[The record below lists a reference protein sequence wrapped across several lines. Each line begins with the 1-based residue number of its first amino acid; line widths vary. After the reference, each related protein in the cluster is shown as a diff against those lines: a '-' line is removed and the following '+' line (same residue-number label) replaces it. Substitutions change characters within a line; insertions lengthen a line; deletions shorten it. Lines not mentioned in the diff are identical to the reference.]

1 MRTRIPVMVLGILTL
16 ITVAAGTAADRRFE
30 RKFTVTPGGTLRVHT
45 DIGSVKVTGGSG
57 SEVSVLVEMKG
68 REGDIEDFSVS
79 AEQDA
84 GGVTVRGDLKSLWSW
99 GGRNL
104 DVRFTILVPREYNL
118 SLETS
123 GGDLAVGS
131 LKGSVSGETSGG
143 DIRARE
149 IEGKTDLRTSG
160 GDAYAEKVV
169 GELSLETSGGDI
181 VVNGVKGN
189 TSASTSGGNVKI
201 ADVDGRAEAETS
213 GGHVSLSVTGPNR
226 GIKAETSGG
235 DIEISIGKDVGARID
250 AGTSGGEVVCDLPIT
265 VSGKISES
273 SIRGSVN
280 GGGELIHARTSG
292 GDIRIRALP

>member
-1 MRTRIPVMVLGILTL
+1 MRARIPLMALAILTL
-16 ITVAAGTAADRRFE
+16 VSLAVTVAADRRFE

-57 SEVSVLVEMKG
+57 SEVSILVEMKG
-68 REGDIEDFSVS
+68 REGDIEDFTVS
-79 AEQDA
+79 AEQNA
-84 GGVTVRGDLKSLWSW
+84 GGVTVRGDLKRLWSW

-104 DVRFTILVPREYNL
+104 DVRFTIQVPQEYNV
-118 SLETS
+118 SMETS
-123 GGDLAVGS
+123 GGDLAVGT
-131 LKGSVSGETSGG
+131 LKGSVKGETSGG
-143 DIRARE
+143 EIRARE

-160 GDAYAEKVV
+160 GNAFAEKVV
-169 GELSLETSGGDI
+169 GDLFLETSGGNI
-181 VVNGVKGN
+181 VVNSVKGN
-189 TSASTSGGNVKI
+189 ISASTSGGHVKI

-213 GGHVSLSVTGPNR
+213 GGDVYLSVTGPNR

-235 DIEISIGKDVGARID
+235 DIEIHIGKGVGARID
-250 AGTSGGEVVCDLPIT
+250 AGTSGGDVECDLPIT

-280 GGGELIHARTSG
+280 GGGELIQARTSG